1 MTKGSINKN
10 QRKEDKSQKDEA
22 GIYSP
27 DYFFLREARRRPRR
41 GTTTA
46 KTSPPPSD
54 GSGTADNGATEE
66 AGAGAVEELR
76 TGGAVQLGTEA
87 TKELDPGVSEE
98 VGARASEELTPD
110 LRLLQKSSRL
120 KLKTKRKNSMRQ
132 EYEKQLTAA

>member
-1 MTKGSINKN
+1 MTV
-10 QRKEDKSQKDEA
+10 
-22 GIYSP
+22 
-27 DYFFLREARRRPRR
+27 
-41 GTTTA
+41 
-46 KTSPPPSD
+46 KTSPPPGD
-54 GSGTADNGATEE
+54 GRGIADNGATEEAGAGAMEEAGAGAMEE

-87 TKELDPGVSEE
+87 TKELDTRASEE
-98 VGARASEELTPD
+98 VGAGASEELTPD

>member
-1 MTKGSINKN
+1 MKQESTHPTTFFFAKPREGL
-10 QRKEDKSQKDEA
+10 A
-22 GIYSP
+22 G
-27 DYFFLREARRRPRR
+27 

-46 KTSPPPSD
+46 KTSLPPSD

-66 AGAGAVEELR
+66 AGAEAVEELR
-76 TGGAVQLGTEA
+76 TGGAVQLGAEE
-87 TKELDPGVSEE
+87 TKELDPGASEE

>member
-1 MTKGSINKN
+1 MKQESTHPTTFFFAKPREGL
-10 QRKEDKSQKDEA
+10 A
-22 GIYSP
+22 G
-27 DYFFLREARRRPRR
+27 

-66 AGAGAVEELR
+66 AGAGAAEELR
-76 TGGAVQLGTEA
+76 TGGAVQLGAEE
-87 TKELDPGVSEE
+87 TKELDPRASEE
-98 VGARASEELTPD
+98 VGARALEELTPN

>member
-1 MTKGSINKN
+1 MKQESTHPTTFFFAKPREGL
-10 QRKEDKSQKDEA
+10 A
-22 GIYSP
+22 G
-27 DYFFLREARRRPRR
+27 

-46 KTSPPPSD
+46 KTSLPPSD

-66 AGAGAVEELR
+66 AGAGAAEELR
-76 TGGAVQLGTEA
+76 TGGAVQLGAEE
-87 TKELDPGVSEE
+87 TKELDPGASKED
-98 VGARASEELTPD
+98 GTRASEELTPD

>member
-1 MTKGSINKN
+1 MKQESTHPTTFFFAKPREGL
-10 QRKEDKSQKDEA
+10 A
-22 GIYSP
+22 G
-27 DYFFLREARRRPRR
+27 

-54 GSGTADNGATEE
+54 RSGTADNGATEE
-66 AGAGAVEELR
+66 AGAEAVEELR
-76 TGGAVQLGTEA
+76 TGGAVQLGAEE
-87 TKELDPGVSEE
+87 TKELDPGASKE

>member
-1 MTKGSINKN
+1 MKQESTH
-10 QRKEDKSQKDEA
+10 
-22 GIYSP
+22 P
-27 DYFFLREARRRPRR
+27 TTFFFAKPREGLVG

-66 AGAGAVEELR
+66 AGAEAAEELR
-76 TGGAVQLGTEA
+76 TGGAVQLGAEE
-87 TKELDPGVSEE
+87 TKELDPGASKE